1 MQSLF
6 LINGD
11 WMLTRAR
18 SLALALD
25 RANIAD
31 DRLLAAEAIRRIT
44 GREPTAGRLEAAT
57 RFLAEQRERLDDGSS
72 TLSMSLTQRMPQREG
87 RAAVIDPAMPAAVMT
102 VRGSGLKSPGQ
113 GDAAAPSGDAAAPTP
128 TGDGGAAT
136 GIRVYRVNPPTC
148 VRDPSR
154 ERLGASAHGYFGT
167 DRIELEVRNIRH
179 GCTPGPTFTAV
190 LEGTTLHVRYDA
202 PTRVALARC
211 GCRHDQFLQ
220 IVGVPRGDYEVDV
233 SPLDGEDA
241 GAPIATG
248 RITAR
253 AQ

>member
-1 MQSLF
+1 VVISC
-6 LINGD
+6 
-11 WMLTRAR
+11 R
-18 SLALALD
+18 SLLVTSVLALLTSCRD
-25 RANIAD
+25 PPRPAP
-31 DRLLAAEAIRRIT
+31 R
-44 GREPTAGRLEAAT
+44 PTPAP
-57 RFLAEQRERLDDGSS
+57 
-72 TLSMSLTQRMPQREG
+72 TQT
-87 RAAVIDPAMPAAVMT
+87 PAPTPT
-102 VRGSGLKSPGQ
+102 VTA
-113 GDAAAPSGDAAAPTP
+113 DAAAPSGDAAAPTP

-233 SPLDGEDA
+233 SPIEGEDA

-253 AQ
+253 AR